1 MRLVLDTNV
10 VVAAML
16 SQRGASA
23 ELIRLS
29 VRGRVTVIGT
39 LSLALE
45 YLDVCARPDVRAGS
59 SISEAEAVRFAD
71 EVAALLS
78 PVEVRFRWRPAGPDP
93 DDDHVIEA
101 ALNGAAD
108 AIVTFNSRDF
118 AEASRRF
125 NLPVVAPAD
134 IIRGLES
141 SDG

>member
-16 SQRGASA
+16 SRRGASA
-23 ELIRLS
+23 ELIRVA
-29 VRGRVTVIGT
+29 VRGRVTLIGT
-39 LSLALE
+39 LPLALE
-45 YLDVCARPDVRAGS
+45 YLEVCARPDVRARS
-59 SISEAEAVRFAD
+59 SVSEAEAARFAN

-78 PVEVRFRWRPAGPDP
+78 AVDVRFRWRPAGPDP
-93 DDDHVIEA
+93 DDDHVVEA

-118 AEASRRF
+118 AEASHRF
-125 NLPVVAPAD
+125 NLPVLAPAD